1 MTSHNTFISLRGIL
15 GGLVSL
21 LMIGASFAGDTSPD
35 ALLTQYQQAA
45 GQKADRLRGQ
55 KFFNATAANDL
66 SCASCHGASPAQSG
80 KHASTGKTIAPLA
93 PLVNPDRFSDLAK
106 VEKWF
111 RRNCKD
117 VLSRECTPLEKAD
130 VVAYVKDMK

>member
-1 MTSHNTFISLRGIL
+1 MTSTPTFSSLRSLWAVL
-15 GGLVSL
+15 GAVFWVGSAL
-21 LMIGASFAGDTSPD
+21 AGDTNPD

-45 GQKADRLRGQ
+45 SQKADRARGQ
-55 KFFNATAANDL
+55 KFFNASAANDL
-66 SCASCHGASPAQSG
+66 SCASCHGASPMQAG

-93 PLVNPDRFSDLAK
+93 PLVNPDRFSDSAK

-117 VLSRECTPLEKAD
+117 VLSRECTALEKAD
-130 VVAYVKDMK
+130 VVSYVKELK

>member
-1 MTSHNTFISLRGIL
+1 MTSHKSFISLRSIL
-15 GGLVSL
+15 AGLISL
-21 LMIGASFAGDTSPD
+21 WMISTCFAGDTSTD

-66 SCASCHGASPAQSG
+66 SCASCHGASPVLSG

-93 PLVNPDRFSDLAK
+93 PTVNPERFSDSAK

-117 VLSRECTPLEKAD
+117 VLNR
-130 VVAYVKDMK
+130 

>member
-1 MTSHNTFISLRGIL
+1 MTLHNPFYFVRGN
-15 GGLVSL
+15 L
-21 LMIGASFAGDTSPD
+21 LALCALCVYGTGFAGDTLPD
-35 ALLTQYQQAA
+35 ALVSHYQQLA

-55 KFFNATAANDL
+55 KFFNAKAANDL
-66 SCASCHGASPAQSG
+66 SCTSCHGASPLLAG

-93 PLVNPDRFSDLAK
+93 PSVNPERFSDSAK

-117 VLSRECTPLEKAD
+117 VLNRECTPLEKAD
-130 VVAYVKDMK
+130 VVAYLKDVK

>member
-1 MTSHNTFISLRGIL
+1 MTSSISFLFVRRVLLALCALCFIGS
-15 GGLVSL
+15 SQ
-21 LMIGASFAGDTSPD
+21 AGDTQPD
-35 ALLTQYQQAA
+35 AFLSQYQQAA

-66 SCASCHGASPAQSG
+66 SCASCHGVSPVLAG

-93 PLVNPDRFSDLAK
+93 PMVNLERFSDSAK

-117 VLSRECTPLEKAD
+117 VLNRECTPLEKAD
-130 VVAYVKDMK
+130 VVAYLKDLK

>member
-1 MTSHNTFISLRGIL
+1 MTSSISFFFVRRVLLGLGVLCFIGS
-15 GGLVSL
+15 
-21 LMIGASFAGDTSPD
+21 SFAADTQPD
-35 ALLTQYQQAA
+35 ALLSQYQHAA

-55 KFFNATAANDL
+55 KFFNATAANEL
-66 SCASCHGASPAQSG
+66 SCASCHGASPVLAG

-93 PLVNPDRFSDLAK
+93 PMVNPERFSDSAK

-117 VLSRECTPLEKAD
+117 VLARECTAVEKAD
-130 VVAYVKDMK
+130 VLAWLMTLR

>member
-1 MTSHNTFISLRGIL
+1 
-15 GGLVSL
+15 
-21 LMIGASFAGDTSPD
+21 MIGASFAGDTSPD

-66 SCASCHGASPAQSG
+66 NCASCHGASPTKPG

-93 PLVNPDRFSDLAK
+93 PLVNPDRFSDSAK

>member
-1 MTSHNTFISLRGIL
+1 MTSKNSIFSVRHIL
-15 GGLVSL
+15 AGLVSL
-21 LMIGASFAGDTSPD
+21 CLISPGFAGDTNPD

-66 SCASCHGASPAQSG
+66 SCASCHGAAPVQPG
-80 KHASTGKTIAPLA
+80 KHTSTGKPIAPLA
-93 PLVNPDRFSDLAK
+93 PLVNLDRFSDSAK
-106 VEKWF
+106 VDKWF

-117 VLSRECTPLEKAD
+117 VLSRECTPIEKAD

>member
-1 MTSHNTFISLRGIL
+1 MKFPLITIILLSSIGI
-15 GGLVSL
+15 
-21 LMIGASFAGDTSPD
+21 A
-35 ALLTQYQQAA
+35 QAA
-45 GQKADRLRGQ
+45 SAEKGKALVE
-55 KFFNATAANDL
+55 KAN
-66 SCASCHGASPAQSG
+66 CASCHGASPVLPG

-93 PLVNPDRFSDLAK
+93 PLVNPDRFSDSAK

>member
-1 MTSHNTFISLRGIL
+1 MTSHYTFISLRGIL
-15 GGLVSL
+15 AGLVSL

-66 SCASCHGASPAQSG
+66 SCASCHGASPTQPG

-93 PLVNPDRFSDLAK
+93 P
-106 VEKWF
+106 
-111 RRNCKD
+111 
-117 VLSRECTPLEKAD
+117 
-130 VVAYVKDMK
+130 

>member
-1 MTSHNTFISLRGIL
+1 MTSSISFLFVRRVLLALGALCFIGS
-15 GGLVSL
+15 SQ
-21 LMIGASFAGDTSPD
+21 AGDTQPD
-35 ALLTQYQQAA
+35 ALLSQYQQAA
-45 GQKADRLRGQ
+45 GQKAARLRGQ

-66 SCASCHGASPAQSG
+66 SCASCHGVSPVLPG

-93 PLVNPDRFSDLAK
+93 PMVNPERFSDSAK

-117 VLSRECTPLEKAD
+117 VLNRECTPLEKAD
-130 VVAYVKDMK
+130 VVAYLKDLK

>member
-1 MTSHNTFISLRGIL
+1 MTSHRSLLSLRSIL
-15 GGLVSL
+15 VGLISVWL
-21 LMIGASFAGDTSPD
+21 IGPSFAGDTTPD

-55 KFFNATAANDL
+55 KFFNATSSNDL
-66 SCASCHGASPAQSG
+66 SCASCHGTSPAQPG
-80 KHASTGKTIAPLA
+80 KHASTGKSIAPLA
-93 PLVNPDRFSDLAK
+93 PLVNPERFSDSAK

-117 VLSRECTPLEKAD
+117 VLNRECTPLEKAD
-130 VVAYVKDMK
+130 VVAYVKEIK

>member
-1 MTSHNTFISLRGIL
+1 MTSHNTFIPLRGIL
-15 GGLVSL
+15 VGLVSL
-21 LMIGASFAGDTSPD
+21 LMIGTCSAGDTSPD

-55 KFFNATAANDL
+55 KFFNVTAANDL
-66 SCASCHGASPAQSG
+66 SCASCHGASPAQLG

>member
-1 MTSHNTFISLRGIL
+1 MTSHNTFINWRAL
-15 GGLVSL
+15 LVSCASL
-21 LMIGASFAGDTSPD
+21 LMIGTGFARDTSPD
-35 ALLTQYQQAA
+35 ALIAQYQQAA
-45 GQKADRLRGQ
+45 SQKADRLRGQ
-55 KFFNATAANDL
+55 KFFNTSAANDL
-66 SCASCHGASPAQSG
+66 SCASCHGASPTQPG

-93 PLVNPDRFSDLAK
+93 PMVNPDRFSDSAK

-117 VLSRECTPLEKAD
+117 VLSRECTPLEKGD